1 MPTEMN
7 QDVVAAVSAGGPVPM
22 PENAV
27 GAGRQPLKR
36 RLSAAMMGP
45 WRLTPILVALG
56 VIWAFFEIQSPVFL
70 SSQNLT
76 NLTSQIAVSSLV
88 ALALVFLLLVRQ
100 IDISLA
106 SLAAVSG
113 AIAADLSVEAHWNA
127 AVAVVVALL
136 AGLAVGLIQ
145 SLIVTIFRAPAFII
159 TLGGLFILNATL
171 LWLLPAT
178 QVVPLADTPLAQIA
192 GTYVSGWLSYLLG
205 AVVVCGYAGLLWSAH
220 RGRRAESLPSRLVT
234 STVVPAVLVGLV
246 VLGLVLVFNSYRG
259 IPTPGVIVAGAFL
272 IMSYVANQT
281 PFGRRVYA
289 VGGNPEAARRAGI
302 HVGAVTCVTFAIGG
316 CLASLAGVIEA
327 SRELGVS
334 AQSNDLTL
342 LLGALAAV
350 VIGGV
355 SLFGGRGT
363 VWGALIGGIVIGS
376 IQNGL
381 DLINSSTQVEWTVEG
396 VVLIAAVVIDAL
408 ISRAAPE
415 SGE

>member
-1 MPTEMN
+1 MSTEMN
-7 QDVVAAVSAGGPVPM
+7 LNVVAATTSSEPGPM
-22 PENAV
+22 PDRPTGIEH
-27 GAGRQPLKR
+27 QPLKR
-36 RLSAAMMGP
+36 RVAAAMMGP
-45 WRLTPILVALG
+45 WRLTPIIIALA

-76 NLTSQIAVSSLV
+76 NLTGQIAVSSLV

-106 SLAAVSG
+106 SLSAVSG
-113 AIAADLSVEAHWNA
+113 AIAADLSAEAHWNV
-127 AVAVVVALL
+127 AVAIAVALL

-145 SLIVTIFRAPAFII
+145 SLIVTIFKAPAFII

-178 QVVPLADTPLAQIA
+178 QVVPLADTPLEQIA
-192 GTYVSGWLSYLLG
+192 GTYVTGWLSYLLG
-205 AVVVCGYAGLLWSAH
+205 ALVVCGYAGLRWSAH
-220 RGRRAESLPSRLVT
+220 RGRRAEGLSSRLLT
-234 STVVPAVLVGLV
+234 GTVLPVALVLLV
-246 VLGLVLVFNSYRG
+246 VLALVLVFDAYRG
-259 IPTPGVIVAGAFL
+259 IPTPGVIVAAAFL
-272 IMSYVANQT
+272 IMSYVASHT
-281 PFGRRVYA
+281 PFGRHIYA
-289 VGGNPEAARRAGI
+289 AGGNPEAARRAGI
-302 HVGAVTCVTFAIGG
+302 HVGALTCVTFAIGG
-316 CLASLAGVIEA
+316 CLASMAGVIEA

-355 SLFGGRGT
+355 SLFGGRGS

-381 DLINSSTQVEWTVEG
+381 DLINSSTQVQWTVEG
-396 VVLIAAVVIDAL
+396 IVLIAAVVIDSL
-408 ISRAAPE
+408 ISRVAPE